1 MTVDLEETDA
11 DRAFEARPGCCA
23 DCDEMLAEA
32 GDLSEYERELARRRR
47 TAAALAEAGRWVARV
62 LDELGRAVRA
72 AARAL
77 GELFRQLRPA
87 WRRAVAVA
95 RWVTEARRARL
106 RALHV
111 DYRRRRAR

>member
-47 TAAALAEAGRWVARV
+47 TA
-62 LDELGRAVRA
+62 
-72 AARAL
+72 
-77 GELFRQLRPA
+77 

-95 RWVTEARRARL
+95 RWVAEARRARL